1 MFGRSL
7 PLQIGWKE
15 KLSTIDAFFERHET
29 LPYKFDIDS
38 KRNVFIVEMEG
49 DVHSM
54 LAMTLSYMFNAPNGG
69 ILLDP
74 PIQVSRNTG
83 KIISTGLFDYLSCH
97 SSIIFISTRR
107 PLSSRRWRCK
117 KCLRCRS
124 ISGCKRYSKNSTDNS
139 IKT

>member
-1 MFGRSL
+1 MERSL

-54 LAMTLSYMFNAPNGG
+54 LAMTLSYMFNAPNGAF
-69 ILLDP
+69 LTTTQYKLP
-74 PIQVSRNTG
+74 VIQVR
-83 KIISTGLFDYLSCH
+83 
-97 SSIIFISTRR
+97 
-107 PLSSRRWRCK
+107 
-117 KCLRCRS
+117 
-124 ISGCKRYSKNSTDNS
+124 
-139 IKT
+139 